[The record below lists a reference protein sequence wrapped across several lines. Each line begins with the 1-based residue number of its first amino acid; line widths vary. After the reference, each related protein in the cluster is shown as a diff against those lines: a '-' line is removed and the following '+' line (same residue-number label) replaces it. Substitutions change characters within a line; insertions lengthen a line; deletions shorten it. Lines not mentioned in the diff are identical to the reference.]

1 MILRIL
7 GEGQYQVPDEGLDEL
22 NDLDEALVAAV
33 EAGDEEGFRSRLGE
47 LHACVR
53 RLGRPLPGDYLGP
66 SDLVL
71 PEADATVEEVRALL
85 GEEGLI
91 PG

>member
-1 MILRIL
+1 MIIRLL
-7 GEGQYQVPDEGLDEL
+7 GEGQYEVSEDTVAALNELD
-22 NDLDEALVAAV
+22 DALATAV
-33 EAGDEEGFRSRLGE
+33 EAGDELTFRKALGE
-47 LHACVR
+47 MLVLVQERGR
-53 RLGRPLPGDYLGP
+53 RLADDHLGP

-71 PEADATVEEVRALL
+71 PPADATVEEVRALL

>member
-1 MILRIL
+1 MILRLL
-7 GEGQYQVPDEGLDEL
+7 GQGQFDVSEETVAALNELDA
-22 NDLDEALVAAV
+22 ALQAAV
-33 EAGDEEGFRSRLGE
+33 ERGDELAFRQALGE
-47 LHACVR
+47 MLVLVQERGH
-53 RLGRPLPGDYLGP
+53 RLPDDYLGP

-71 PEADATVEEVRALL
+71 PPADATVEEVRALL

>member
-1 MILRIL
+1 MIIRLL
-7 GEGQYQVPDEGLDEL
+7 GEGQYEVSEDTVAALNELDA
-22 NDLDEALVAAV
+22 ALASAV
-33 EAGDEEGFRSRLGE
+33 EAGDELTFRKALGE
-47 LHACVR
+47 MLVLVQERGR
-53 RLGRPLPGDYLGP
+53 RLADDHLGP

-71 PEADATVEEVRALL
+71 PPADATVEEVRALL